1 MRLNGE
7 NPAKDFQP
15 CPGILGE
22 VQFPTHMDGVRV
34 DSWVESGTEISPFY
48 DSLLG
53 KLMVYAPTREIA
65 VAKLQEALDGEWV
78 GGWVWREGEWVGT
91 WCWAAVPTAVQLLL
105 LVLSHATPSHTQ
117 RGERCL

>member
-22 VQFPTHMDGVRV
+22 VQFPTHLDGVRV

-65 VAKLQEALDGEWV
+65 VAKIQEALDGEW
-78 GGWVWREGEWVGT
+78 GLGFRF
-91 WCWAAVPTAVQLLL
+91 
-105 LVLSHATPSHTQ
+105 
-117 RGERCL
+117 